1 MIEINGQLRNAPY
14 YLRDTGEPP
23 VERNPVGS
31 KISTGLRSFF
41 VKQAPASPLDVFSI
55 ISFRFRLVYTP
66 VARHVRNSPSAPTN
80 DLDFESRMNDSNVS
94 RRY

>member
-1 MIEINGQLRNAPY
+1 MIEINGQLRNEPY

-23 VERNPVGS
+23 VERNPGGS

-41 VKQAPASPLDVFSI
+41 LKRSPASPFDVFSI
-55 ISFRFRLVYTP
+55 ISFIYCLAYTP
-66 VARHVRNSPSAPTN
+66 VARHVRNSPSASTKIFG
-80 DLDFESRMNDSNVS
+80 FESRMNDSNVS